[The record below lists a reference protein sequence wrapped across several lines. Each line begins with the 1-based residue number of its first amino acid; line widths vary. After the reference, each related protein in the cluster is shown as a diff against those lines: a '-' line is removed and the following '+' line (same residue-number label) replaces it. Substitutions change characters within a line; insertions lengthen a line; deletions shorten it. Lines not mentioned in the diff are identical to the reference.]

1 MEKVSAQ
8 LYVGIDDKGQA
19 DFRPVT
25 VSRFFLPKLQK
36 RNAARIAEDKQQVL
50 LRDAVMAAE
59 NKVYK
64 SRSFPPSVR
73 SMILARDG
81 FCCQACGRSRDELI
95 REGSHLQVDHKVAWE
110 DGGKTCYSNGE
121 TLCRE
126 CNHAKHTTKKFW
138 HAKEALW
145 GRRE

>member
-1 MEKVSAQ
+1 M
-8 LYVGIDDKGQA
+8 LRD
-19 DFRPVT
+19 
-25 VSRFFLPKLQK
+25 
-36 RNAARIAEDKQQVL
+36 QVL
-50 LRDAVMAAE
+50 ATE

-64 SRSFPPSVR
+64 SRNFPPSVR
-73 SMILARDG
+73 AMIFARDG
-81 FCCQACGRSRDELI
+81 FCCQACGRSRDQLI
-95 REGSHLQVDHKVAWE
+95 REGSHLQVDHKVAWG
-110 DGGKTCYSNGE
+110 DGGQTCYSNGE